1 MPSGVQ
7 RILPRMRISADALRV
22 STLVA
27 AGVASG
33 YLWRAAFET
42 GSLSGGEPV
51 APTLVAPAQAAEL
64 PPAQIP
70 SPAARHHGASGTK
83 ALVSSRLALG
93 PTETGRGAGV
103 PGPRPRPGTSSPKPG
118 PNPPGPTPAPTPS
131 PSPTPAPAPP
141 STPSTPTGP
150 NTTPTTTTPT
160 PASPPP
166 TTPPPTTPTPP
177 PPSNPGTQ
185 PPPTTGEDQTR
196 PGWGYGDK
204 NHDHTGPPKKP

>member
-7 RILPRMRISADALRV
+7 RMLPRMRISADALRV

-42 GSLSGGEPV
+42 GSLSGKEPIT
-51 APTLVAPAQAAEL
+51 PTLVAPAQAAEL

-83 ALVSSRLALG
+83 ALASSSVALG
-93 PTETGRGAGV
+93 PTEAGRGAGA
-103 PGPRPRPGTSSPKPG
+103 PGPKPRPGTSSPKPA
-118 PNPPGPTPAPTPS
+118 PKPPGPTPAPTPS
-131 PSPTPAPAPP
+131 PGPTPIPGPTPTPP
-141 STPSTPTGP
+141 GPGTTPSSTPTP
-150 NTTPTTTTPT
+150 PS
-160 PASPPP
+160 SPPP
-166 TTPPPTTPTPP
+166 TTPPTTPTPP

-185 PPPTTGEDQTR
+185 PPPPTDEDQNR